1 LLLNIAIGV
10 TLILLTTA
18 IHGGGMLLALRPI
31 LRHGMSGKV
40 EAHLPRLLRLG
51 GIVLIMCFISVVEV
65 SAWALTYVLLNAVEG
80 FETALY
86 FSMVTFTTLGYGDV
100 VIHGSPRLLASLEA
114 VNGIVMFGWS
124 TAIVITAVQHVFPR
138 GTS

>member
-40 EAHLPRLLRLG
+40 EAHLPRLLRVG
-51 GIVLIMCFISVVEV
+51 GVVLIMCFVSVVEV
-65 SAWALTYVLLNAVEG
+65 SAWAITYVLLNAVEG

-86 FSMVTFTTLGYGDV
+86 FSMVTFTTLGY
-100 VIHGSPRLLASLEA
+100 E
-114 VNGIVMFGWS
+114 MWS
-124 TAIVITAVQHVFPR
+124 FTAARVSWPL
-138 GTS
+138 SKP